1 MDALLVFPYFLV
13 KLFSRI
19 GMEPRMAE
27 WSGAILACVC
37 LVSVM
42 MAPFHPRPLIKTAM
56 AGASWLIIVLAATGC
71 VWDCRDAQRAAEQ
84 RQMIWAKPQ
93 EVFPTGGRMVNL
105 REA

>member
-19 GMEPRMAE
+19 GMEPRLAE

-37 LVSVM
+37 IVSVM
-42 MAPFHPRPLIKTAM
+42 MAPFHPRALVKTAM
-56 AGASWLIIVLAATGC
+56 AGASWLIIALAATGC
-71 VWDCRDAQRAAEQ
+71 VWECRDAKRAVEQ
-84 RQMIWAKPQ
+84 RQMLWTKPQ
-93 EVFPTGGRMVNL
+93 DAFPAETRMVNL